1 MSGIFPF
8 IYPNI
13 GFLLY
18 RGEGPPK
25 AILHSPP
32 MVYQRKEMSQYN
44 LDEGGQVCEDCGLE
58 DVELFGGLCEDCDN
72 EMFATFWTGETDE

>member
-1 MSGIFPF
+1 MRFVLNS
-8 IYPNI
+8 
-13 GFLLY
+13 
-18 RGEGPPK
+18 PPIT
-25 AILHSPP
+25 ILHSPP